1 MIPTRQKILDY
12 LREHH
17 QATAPEI
24 SAALNMTRENIRYHL
39 SELLEAGLIEVVPVS
54 NGKPRGRGRPVRLYR
69 PSSAQRPNN
78 LLQLASLLL
87 DSFQEANAGC
97 ADPAPALRRFA
108 AAMVDAEPFPKNL
121 TQRLNKVMQSLNQ
134 KRYQARWEARPQGPL
149 LILRNCPYAALLPEH
164 PELCQIDAYFLEAM
178 TGRAVDQAARMDPF
192 TGRPPACL
200 FYLRQLPAGISGSD

>member
-1 MIPTRQKILDY
+1 MISTRQKILDY

-24 SAALNMTRENIRYHL
+24 SKALNMTRENIRYHL
-39 SELLEAGLIEVVPVS
+39 GELLEAGLVEAVPS
-54 NGKPRGRGRPVRLYR
+54 TNGKPRGRGRPVRIYR
-69 PSSAQRPNN
+69 PSNAQRPNN

-87 DSFQEANAGC
+87 DAFQETSAGC
-97 ADPAPALRRFA
+97 ADPNLALRRFA
-108 AAMVDAEPFPKNL
+108 TAMLDNEPYPKNL
-121 TQRLNKVMQSLNQ
+121 TQRLNKVLQSLNQ

-178 TGRAVDQAARMDPF
+178 TGQAVEQAARMDPF
-192 TGRPPACL
+192 TGHPPACL
-200 FYLRQLPAGISGSD
+200 FYLHQPAGSSGQD